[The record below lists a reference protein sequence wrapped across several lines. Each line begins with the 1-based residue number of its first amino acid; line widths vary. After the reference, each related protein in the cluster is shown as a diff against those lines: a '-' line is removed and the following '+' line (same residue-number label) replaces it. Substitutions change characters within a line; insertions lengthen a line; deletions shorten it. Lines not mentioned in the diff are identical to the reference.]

1 MCHVSHKNNLF
12 SMMTNNVSC
21 FDAFFWGNSV
31 AAGLCGLLSKKKGKD
46 GDEEAGK
53 VGGEAGAQ
61 QGTKKKGRGEFRYSF
76 YLPPDR
82 GERDE
87 LVVDDACGNPLFVT
101 MNSEGAPT
109 VRDLGG
115 NVLDV
120 EVGAD
125 RMVAVYNTEP
135 LSTTRTR
142 APPTAVAPTT
152 EEGKE
157 KATPESST
165 SSTTQ

>member
-1 MCHVSHKNNLF
+1 MFH
-12 SMMTNNVSC
+12 
-21 FDAFFWGNSV
+21 AFWGGGWNSI
-31 AAGLCGLLSKKKGKD
+31 AAGLCGLCNSEKKSKDSNEGGSAEGGAQLREKKKR
-46 GDEEAGK
+46 GD
-53 VGGEAGAQ
+53 
-61 QGTKKKGRGEFRYSF
+61 FRYSF

-82 GERDE
+82 QDRDE
-87 LVVDDACGNPLFVT
+87 LVVDDACGNPLFVK
-101 MNSEGAPT
+101 MNSDGPPT

-142 APPTAVAPTT
+142 APPTASDAPAAGTT
-152 EEGKE
+152 AEDAK
-157 KATPESST
+157 KATSDAS

>member
-1 MCHVSHKNNLF
+1 MFFYLKPHDTFHAF
-12 SMMTNNVSC
+12 S
-21 FDAFFWGNSV
+21 FFRLANSI
-31 AAGLCGLLSKKKGKD
+31 AAGLCGLFSKKKS
-46 GDEEAGK
+46 EEDSAPAADKNEDTG
-53 VGGEAGAQ
+53 VEAGARI
-61 QGTKKKGRGEFRYSF
+61 GKKNRGDFRYSF

-82 GERDE
+82 EDRDE

-101 MNSEGAPT
+101 MNGDGTPT

-142 APPTAVAPTT
+142 APPSAAGAPAPAPAPAATETTT
-152 EEGKE
+152 EGNT
-157 KATPESST
+157 A
-165 SSTTQ
+165 Q